1 MVFADPRYYLHINKT
16 LIVLHE
22 HTNCHVWPTC
32 SSFLFRLMIAFNHF
46 IILANIFGEIAR
58 AQTLLVLCL
67 PNEVGS
73 QWIRKLHVAVNS
85 KKAIKPQ

>member
-1 MVFADPRYYLHINKT
+1 MQQWRG
-16 LIVLHE
+16 
-22 HTNCHVWPTC
+22 
-32 SSFLFRLMIAFNHF
+32 FLFRLMIAFNHF